1 MKAQCDPTFGVNAK
15 ALFDELQSKVAKSI
29 TLPED
34 YSYKVFG
41 EQENQVE
48 SNEALAKYMPLALLL
63 IFTTLLLLFR
73 NYRDPI
79 VILAMIPLIFVGVV
93 LGLAVLGKSFNFF
106 SLLGLLGLVGMNIK
120 NAVIL
125 VDKIGEERR
134 RKVGRDVDAVMR
146 AVRSR
151 VLPVTLASGTT
162 ILGMLPLLPDSMF
175 GGMAATIMGGL
186 LVATFLTIFVLP
198 VTYSLFYGVKVD
210 D

>member
-1 MKAQCDPTFGVNAK
+1 
-15 ALFDELQSKVAKSI
+15 
-29 TLPED
+29 
-34 YSYKVFG
+34 
-41 EQENQVE
+41 
-48 SNEALAKYMPLALLL
+48 
-63 IFTTLLLLFR
+63 
-73 NYRDPI
+73 
-79 VILAMIPLIFVGVV
+79 MIPLIFVGVV

>member
-1 MKAQCDPTFGVNAK
+1 
-15 ALFDELQSKVAKSI
+15 
-29 TLPED
+29 
-34 YSYKVFG
+34 
-41 EQENQVE
+41 
-48 SNEALAKYMPLALLL
+48 
-63 IFTTLLLLFR
+63 
-73 NYRDPI
+73 
-79 VILAMIPLIFVGVV
+79 
-93 LGLAVLGKSFNFF
+93 
-106 SLLGLLGLVGMNIK
+106 MNIK